1 MTISVVICTR
11 NRAEQLALALQSWLQ
26 VDFAYPWELIVVDN
40 GSTDHTWQIIEYFR
54 EQFGQRL
61 LSITE
66 LQKGLGN
73 ARDLG
78 SKLAQGEIVVFTDD
92 DCYPDKNFL
101 EDIKLCFD
109 EDPRLGFLGGRVLLF
124 DPTDFPITIQE
135 QTTREALNP
144 GSFIPAGLIQGA
156 NFACR
161 KEALDSINGFD
172 GRLGAGTPFP
182 CEDVDTLA
190 RLSAKGW
197 HGAYDPRPLVYHHH
211 RRKTLQDVKRLLVQY
226 DYGRGAYYV
235 KCLMNPRLRWVY
247 LLRWLSFIPRQ
258 HPQKTLRELFSG
270 GSYLWQSW
278 QPGRP
283 VQETNRF

>member
-1 MTISVVICTR
+1 MTVSVVICTR
-11 NRAEQLALALQSWLQ
+11 NRAEQLAQALQSWLHLECS
-26 VDFAYPWELIVVDN
+26 FPWELIVVDN
-40 GSTDHTWQIIEYFR
+40 GSTDTTWEVVESFR
-54 EQFGQRL
+54 KEFGRRL
-61 LSITE
+61 LSATE
-66 LQKGLGN
+66 PRKGLGK

-78 SKLAQGEIVVFTDD
+78 WKLAQGEIIVFTDD

-101 EDIKLCFD
+101 EDVKLCFD
-109 EDPRLGFLGGRVLLF
+109 EDAQLGFLGGRVLLF

-135 QTTREALNP
+135 LDTRKVLNP
-144 GSFIPAGLIQGA
+144 RSFIPAGLIQGA

-161 KEALDSINGFD
+161 KEALDSIGGFD
-172 GRLGAGTPFP
+172 GRLGAGTSFP
-182 CEDVDTLA
+182 CEDVDILA

-197 HGAYDPRPLVYHHH
+197 FGAYDPRPLVHHHH

-283 VQETNRF
+283 AQETNQF